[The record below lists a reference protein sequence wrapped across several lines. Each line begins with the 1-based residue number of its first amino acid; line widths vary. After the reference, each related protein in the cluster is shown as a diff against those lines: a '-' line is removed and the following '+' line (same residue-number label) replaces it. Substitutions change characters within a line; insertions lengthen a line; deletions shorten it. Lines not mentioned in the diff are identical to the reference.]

1 MILRTQKYNPEL
13 HNSNTHTQKRQRMN
27 PHHSSP
33 LALLL
38 TASLL
43 AGCSVKPEL
52 IGTDEMSAFVSAN
65 AEQLVADQEPVS
77 GTIGLYE
84 AMARALKY
92 NLDHRV
98 EMMNATLAARA
109 ADVKSAAMLPQV
121 VAGSGYNGRDPSAG
135 GYSRSLTTG
144 VKSAD
149 ATTSTEKE
157 TLTAD
162 ITASWNVLDFGL
174 SYVRAKQANDEA
186 LIAEERKRKIV
197 NRIIEDVRTAYWR
210 AVTAEHL
217 LGGLQALEGR
227 VDGALANSRSLAR
240 DGALSPLT
248 ALTYQREL
256 VEIRKQIHE
265 LELEL
270 KTAKIQLA
278 ALMNIPPGSA
288 FKLQVPARA
297 QTNLT
302 LGKSGEEL
310 IELAMVN
317 RPELRETLLKERI
330 SKKEADAALLQLL
343 PGIQVFGGANW
354 DSNDLLYHSNWLAWG
369 AKASW
374 NVMRLFSYPA
384 IKKENDARAEVN
396 RAQALAM
403 TMAVFTQ
410 VHAARARY
418 AQQSLILKDAADYLA
433 VQKKILAQVRAGAA
447 EDATS
452 EQALIREEMNTL
464 VASVKHDIAHADL
477 QNAFANVYAT
487 VGIDPYGEGVTGQES
502 VKALSTHLRS
512 VWVERG
518 DRSGS

>member
-1 MILRTQKYNPEL
+1 MY
-13 HNSNTHTQKRQRMN
+13 
-27 PHHSSP
+27 SP
-33 LALLL
+33 TSKSLALLL
-38 TASLL
+38 AAGVL

-52 IGTDEMSAFVSAN
+52 IGNDEMSAFVSAN

-77 GTIGLYE
+77 GSIGLYE

-109 ADVKSAAMLPQV
+109 ADVKSAEMLPQV
-121 VAGSGYNGRDPSAG
+121 VAASGYDGRDPSAG

-149 ATTSTEKE
+149 ATTSTERE
-157 TLTAD
+157 TLNAN

-186 LIAEERKRKIV
+186 LIAQERKRKIV

-210 AVTAEHL
+210 AVSAEHL
-217 LGGLQALEGR
+217 LGGLQSLEGR
-227 VDGALANSRSLAR
+227 VDHALANSRSLSR
-240 DGALSPLT
+240 EGALSPLT

-256 VEIRKQIHE
+256 VDIRKQIHE

-278 ALMNIPPGSA
+278 ALMNIPPGSPY
-288 FKLQVPARA
+288 KLEVPLRA
-297 QTNLT
+297 QTNLS
-302 LGKSGEEL
+302 LKQGGDEL
-310 IELAMVN
+310 IELAMTN
-317 RPELRETLLKERI
+317 RPELREALLKERI
-330 SKKEADAALLQLL
+330 GKKEADAALLQLL

-354 DSNDLLYHSNWLAWG
+354 DSNDLLFHSNWLAWG

-374 NVMRLFSYPA
+374 NVMRVFSYPA
-384 IKKENDARAEVN
+384 VKKENEARADVN

-418 AQQSLILKDAADYLA
+418 AQQSLILRDATDYLA
-433 VQKKILAQVRAGAA
+433 VQRKILAQVQASAA
-447 EDATS
+447 EDASS
-452 EQALIREEMNTL
+452 EQAVIREEMNTL

-487 VGIDPYGEGVTGQES
+487 VGIDPYGAGITGEES
-502 VKALSTHLRS
+502 VKALAAHLRG

>member
-1 MILRTQKYNPEL
+1 MTFNVKA
-13 HNSNTHTQKRQRMN
+13 TM
-27 PHHSSP
+27 
-33 LALLL
+33 AVLLS
-38 TASLL
+38 AGLL

-52 IGTDEMSAFVSAN
+52 IGSDEMSAFVSSN
-65 AEQLVADQEPVS
+65 AEQLLADQEPVS
-77 GTIGLYE
+77 GAIGLYE

-121 VAGSGYNGRDPSAG
+121 VANSGYNGRDPSAG

-144 VKSAD
+144 IKSPD
-149 ATTSTEKE
+149 ASTSTEKE
-157 TLTAD
+157 TLNAD

-186 LIAEERKRKIV
+186 LIAQERKRKIV
-197 NRIIEDVRTAYWR
+197 NRIVEDVRTAYWR
-210 AVTAEHL
+210 AVSAEHL
-217 LGGLQALEGR
+217 LGGLQTLEGR
-227 VDGALANSRSLAR
+227 VDHALGNSRSLAR

-256 VEIRKQIHE
+256 VDIRKQIHA

-278 ALMNIPPGSA
+278 ALMNIPPGSP
-288 FKLQVPARA
+288 FRLQVPEKS
-297 QTNLT
+297 QTKLALT
-302 LGKSGEEL
+302 QSGKSLVET
-310 IELAMVN
+310 AMTH
-317 RPELRETLLKERI
+317 RPELREVLLKERI

-384 IKKENDARAEVN
+384 IKKENEARADVE

-433 VQKKILAQVRAGAA
+433 VQRKILAQVRASAS

-487 VGIDPYGEGVTGQES
+487 VGLDPYGEGVTGEES
-502 VKALSTHLRS
+502 VKALAAHLRG

-518 DRSGS
+518 DKSGS